1 MKNGF
6 DGIREKFLQNPPLLS
21 MLKTTIPKTL
31 AEATQDRIWGTGIR
45 LHDTGALDT
54 EKWTGPGWLS
64 RMLHTIRCEL
74 E

>member
-1 MKNGF
+1 
-6 DGIREKFLQNPPLLS
+6 